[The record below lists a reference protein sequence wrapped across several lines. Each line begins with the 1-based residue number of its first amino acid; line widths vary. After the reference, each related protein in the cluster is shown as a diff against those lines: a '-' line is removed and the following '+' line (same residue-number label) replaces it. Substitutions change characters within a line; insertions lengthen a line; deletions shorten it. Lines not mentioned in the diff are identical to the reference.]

1 MGINDEVSAE
11 VGAQFNNMV
20 YSEENLKNNYMA
32 IIDDLLS
39 QYSSKSELYDTQKD
53 ILFLDTASNDNQKE
67 ENDKI
72 QLKKRKFYYK
82 EKEYRENSNIFFYLK
97 LLGFILS
104 ITSIIL
110 LLFKPLG
117 GGGVVL

>member
-20 YSEENLKNNYMA
+20 YSEENLKKNYMA

-53 ILFLDTASNDNQKE
+53 ILFLDTASNDNQRE

-72 QLKKRKFYYK
+72 HLKKRKFYYK